1 MPKTLAVIGG
11 GPKAAA
17 IVARAATLRELL
29 GAAKVPDV
37 LVFEKR
43 AIGSAWSGD
52 GCYSSGH
59 LTLCSP
65 AEKDV
70 GFPYSEVRARHT
82 KETLAPLHHAR
93 FPSPSFLVA
102 TTRLAA
108 WVDRVSTHSSHTF
121 RSDLSCLAT
130 SHAHHYL

>member
-52 GCYSSGH
+52 GGYSSGH

-82 KETLAPLHHAR
+82 KEPLAPLLHAAR
-93 FPSPSFLVA
+93 NS
-102 TTRLAA
+102 TRLN
-108 WVDRVSTHSSHTF
+108 SSH
-121 RSDLSCLAT
+121 
-130 SHAHHYL
+130 

>member
-43 AIGSAWSGD
+43 AIGPAWSGD
-52 GCYSSGH
+52 GGYSSGH
-59 LTLCSP
+59 LPLCSP
-65 AEKDV
+65 AEQHF
-70 GFPYSEVRARHT
+70 GFPYSEVRRRHT
-82 KETLAPLHHAR
+82 QGPLAPPPH
-93 FPSPSFLVA
+93 
-102 TTRLAA
+102 
-108 WVDRVSTHSSHTF
+108 
-121 RSDLSCLAT
+121 RSDEDTSELHLPMRLLDTFYCLKKKT
-130 SHAHHYL
+130 KPR

>member
-52 GCYSSGH
+52 GGYSSGH

-70 GFPYSEVRARHT
+70 GFPYSEVRARHRS
-82 KETLAPLHHAR
+82 EE
-93 FPSPSFLVA
+93 
-102 TTRLAA
+102 
-108 WVDRVSTHSSHTF
+108 HTSELQSLMRISYAVF
-121 RSDLSCLAT
+121 CLK
-130 SHAHHYL
+130 

>member
-52 GCYSSGH
+52 GGYSSGP

-70 GFPYSEVRARHT
+70 GVPQYTVRAPPP
-82 KETLAPLHHAR
+82 KETYPTPPHAR
-93 FPSPSFLVA
+93 LP
-102 TTRLAA
+102 
-108 WVDRVSTHSSHTF
+108 WHTF
-121 RSDLSCLAT
+121 PFPP
-130 SHAHHYL
+130 

>member
-1 MPKTLAVIGG
+1 MGRRSKRGRPKTVAVIGG

-43 AIGSAWSGD
+43 AIGSARSGD

-59 LTLCSP
+59 QTLCSP

-70 GFPYSEVRARHT
+70 GFPYSTVRARHT
-82 KETLAPLHHAR
+82 HEHLRP
-93 FPSPSFLVA
+93 
-102 TTRLAA
+102 
-108 WVDRVSTHSSHTF
+108 DE
-121 RSDLSCLAT
+121 RSVGEEGFSQCK
-130 SHAHHYL
+130 SRMYPR

>member
-1 MPKTLAVIGG
+1 MCVLVCVFFFFKQKTAYEMRISDWSSDVCSSD
-11 GPKAAA
+11 
-17 IVARAATLRELL
+17 LL

-52 GCYSSGH
+52 GGYSSGH

-70 GFPYSEVRARHT
+70 GFPYSELRARHSQ
-82 KETLAPLHHAR
+82 EPPAPPLPSR
-93 FPSPSFLVA
+93 FSWSSFLVSTGA
-102 TTRLAA
+102 FAA
-108 WVDRVSTHSSHTF
+108 
-121 RSDLSCLAT
+121 
-130 SHAHHYL
+130 

>member
-1 MPKTLAVIGG
+1 MIRRPPRSTRTDTPFPSTTLFRAKRGMPKTLAVIGG

-52 GCYSSGH
+52 GGYSSGH

-65 AEKDV
+65 AETDV
-70 GFPYSEVRARHT
+70 GIP
-82 KETLAPLHHAR
+82 
-93 FPSPSFLVA
+93 
-102 TTRLAA
+102 
-108 WVDRVSTHSSHTF
+108 
-121 RSDLSCLAT
+121 
-130 SHAHHYL
+130 

>member
-52 GCYSSGH
+52 GGYSSGH

-70 GFPYSEVRARHT
+70 GLPHRSAERGVGKEVISTSYSRWSPYHYNKNTLMST
-82 KETLAPLHHAR
+82 K
-93 FPSPSFLVA
+93 
-102 TTRLAA
+102 
-108 WVDRVSTHSSHTF
+108 
-121 RSDLSCLAT
+121 
-130 SHAHHYL
+130 